1 MIRFV
6 CPYIYTLVTIMKRLF
21 LLLSLLCLSFQNV
34 AAPIET
40 VSKLQFGDKWAFTRE
55 EVMLNCRANKAL
67 FVINPSTL
75 VQYPLNDIATE
86 MVRAGKVNAKSLD
99 IILLDDSKNS
109 AQKMSIKPF
118 QRAALAL
125 CGRK

>member
-1 MIRFV
+1 
-6 CPYIYTLVTIMKRLF
+6 MKRLF
-21 LLLSLLCLSFQNV
+21 LLLSLFCLAFQGI

-55 EVMLNCRANKAL
+55 EVMLDCRANKAL

-86 MVRAGKVNAKSLD
+86 MVREGKVNAKSLD
-99 IILLDDSKNS
+99 IILLDDSNNPD
-109 AQKMSIKPF
+109 QKMSIEPF
-118 QRAALAL
+118 QRAALTL
-125 CGRK
+125 CDRK

>member
-1 MIRFV
+1 
-6 CPYIYTLVTIMKRLF
+6 MKRLF
-21 LLLSLLCLSFQNV
+21 LLLPLFSLSFQNV

-55 EVMLNCRANKAL
+55 EVMLDCRANRAL

-86 MVRAGKVNAKSLD
+86 MMRIGKVNAKSLD
-99 IILLDDSKNS
+99 IILLNDSKNP
-109 AQKMSIKPF
+109 AQKMSIEPF
-118 QRAALAL
+118 QQAALSL
-125 CGRK
+125 CDKK